1 MQHVRTTSRRS
12 SCWVREKGSSVS
24 NHTALERE
32 GMNEEKIPSRSLP
45 VSIQHGQ
52 AVMGG
57 VWEPC
62 RPGEEKKLTRGNE
75 GQFPRFRALTAATG
89 LESSG
94 IWNPHCPV
102 KQKAE

>member
-1 MQHVRTTSRRS
+1 VL
-12 SCWVREKGSSVS
+12 
-24 NHTALERE
+24 NHTALKRE
-32 GMNEEKIPSRSLP
+32 GMNEEKIPSHSLP

-52 AVMGG
+52 AVMGS

-62 RPGEEKKLTRGNE
+62 HPRAENKLTRSNK
-75 GQFPRFRALTAATG
+75 GQFPCFHALTAATG
-89 LESSG
+89 LESGS